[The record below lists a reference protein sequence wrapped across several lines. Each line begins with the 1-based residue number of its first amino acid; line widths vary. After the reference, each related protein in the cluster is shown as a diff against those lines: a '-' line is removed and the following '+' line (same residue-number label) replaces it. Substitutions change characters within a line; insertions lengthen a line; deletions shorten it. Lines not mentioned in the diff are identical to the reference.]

1 MPIEYVKG
9 KLMEKII
16 AAKLGLEGGGCT
28 IYARQ
33 TDGVWWFWQEG
44 SSMDFDENDDEI
56 WRSWS
61 SEPVTDLIAA
71 LPGNV
76 WWMMSIYRVHPQFAP
91 QLRQAYDMYRDK
103 SGWRDS
109 QF

>member
-1 MPIEYVKG
+1 
-9 KLMEKII
+9 
-16 AAKLGLEGGGCT
+16 
-28 IYARQ
+28 
-33 TDGVWWFWQEG
+33 
-44 SSMDFDENDDEI
+44 MDFDENDDEV

>member
-1 MPIEYVKG
+1 
-9 KLMEKII
+9 MEKII
-16 AAKLGLEGGGCT
+16 AADLGLEGGGCT

-44 SSMDFDENDDEI
+44 SSMDFDENDDEV

-71 LPGNV
+71 FPADI
-76 WWMMSIYRVHPQFAP
+76 WWMMSIDTVHPQFAQ
-91 QLRQAYDMYRDK
+91 QLRQAYDVHRDK
-103 SGWRDS
+103 PGWRDC